1 MNLKSIEQIFND
13 NYDFEKLKK
22 NTVHLLENLIQNSD
36 NNFLKDVEGELP
48 KGLKY
53 SDLKIKYNCTNI
65 FVNNNDREYPYFRI
79 SLHLVHPK
87 TGIRL
92 FYYDVDY
99 NIDGEFSDE
108 YFSRD

>member
-1 MNLKSIEQIFND
+1 MDLQTIEQIFND
-13 NYDFEKLKK
+13 NYNFEKLKE
-22 NTVHLLENLIQNSD
+22 NTIDILEKLIINSHH
-36 NNFLKDVEGELP
+36 NFLKDAEAELP

-65 FVNNNDREYPYFRI
+65 FVNNHDREFPFFRI

-87 TGIRL
+87 SGVRL

-99 NIDGEFSDE
+99 TISGEFSDE
-108 YFSRD
+108 YFSRY